1 MEGNHRAVEQVKD
14 EKDIAVIPYVV
25 YDALME
31 RFERSQKN
39 LRYAAVGTILMA
51 VSIII
56 SLLVGVI
63 GSTDGNRNHP

>member
-1 MEGNHRAVEQVKD
+1 MKD
-14 EKDIAVIPYVV
+14 EKDVAVVPYVV

-31 RFERSQKN
+31 RFERAQKN
-39 LRYAAVGTILMA
+39 LRYAAVGSILMA

-63 GSTDGNRNHP
+63 DGNRADT

>member
-1 MEGNHRAVEQVKD
+1 MNKAENSV
-14 EKDIAVIPYVV
+14 AVIPYVV

-39 LRYAAVGTILMA
+39 LRYAAIGTIMMA

-56 SLLVGVI
+56 SLFVGVI
-63 GSTDGNRNHP
+63 GGTNGNRNDP

>member
-1 MEGNHRAVEQVKD
+1 MKD
-14 EKDIAVIPYVV
+14 EHDIAVIPYIA

-51 VSIII
+51 ISIII
-56 SLLVGVI
+56 SLFIGVI
-63 GSTDGNRNHP
+63 GNTDGTRKNT

>member
-1 MEGNHRAVEQVKD
+1 MKD
-14 EKDIAVIPYVV
+14 DDSIAVVPYVV

-39 LRYAAVGTILMA
+39 LRYAAVGSILMA

-56 SLLVGVI
+56 SLLIGVI
-63 GSTDGNRNHP
+63 DGNRADT

>member
-1 MEGNHRAVEQVKD
+1 MKD
-14 EKDIAVIPYVV
+14 ENDIAVIPYIA

-51 VSIII
+51 ISIII
-56 SLLVGVI
+56 SLIVGVI
-63 GSTDGNRNHP
+63 GNTDGYSKDT

>member
-1 MEGNHRAVEQVKD
+1 MNKD
-14 EKDIAVIPYVV
+14 ENSVAVIPYVV

-39 LRYAAVGTILMA
+39 LRYAAIGTILMA

-56 SLLVGVI
+56 SLIVGVI
-63 GSTDGNRNHP
+63 GVTDGNCNNS